1 MKNSMETSDTELNR
15 FAAVGKEI
23 AREAGAFLMKHFRTN
38 FSVSYKGA
46 IDLVTEVDVAA
57 EDLIVSRLKREFPE
71 HAVLAEEN
79 HSEGQPGEYR
89 WIIDPLVGTT
99 IYALGFPFFSVSVAL
114 EIGGEVVWGA
124 VYNPAFN
131 EMFTARL
138 GRGAQC
144 NDAPIHVSLTRPL
157 SESFLA
163 TGFPY
168 DIRTSSV
175 NNLDYFREFTLRA
188 LAIRRAGSAALDL
201 SYVAAG
207 RFDGFWEL
215 KLHPWDCGAGYLLV
229 REAGGIVTDFSGE
242 PGSIY
247 VPESLATNGLIHE
260 QMLAVFRD
268 LAALTTGRSRS

>member
-1 MKNSMETSDTELNR
+1 MMMETGDAELNR
-15 FAAVGKEI
+15 FAAVGNDI
-23 AREAGAFLMKHFRTN
+23 TREAGAFLMKHFRTN
-38 FSVSYKGA
+38 FSVSHKGA
-46 IDLVTEVDVAA
+46 INLVTEVDVAA
-57 EDLIVSRLKREFPE
+57 EELIVSRLNREFPE
-71 HAVLAEEN
+71 HVVLAEEN
-79 HSEGQPGEYR
+79 HSEGRPGDYR
-89 WIIDPLVGTT
+89 WVVDPLDGTT
-99 IYALGFPFFSVSVAL
+99 NYAHGFPFFSVSMAL
-114 EIGGEVVWGA
+114 EIWGEVVWGA

-138 GRGAQC
+138 GCGAQC
-144 NDAPIHVSLTRPL
+144 NGVPIHVSSIGSL

-215 KLHPWDCGAGYLLV
+215 KLHPWDCGAGYLMV

-242 PGSIY
+242 QGSIY
-247 VPESLATNGLIHE
+247 VPECLATNGLIHE
-260 QMLAVFRD
+260 QMLMIFRD

>member
-1 MKNSMETSDTELNR
+1 MVKITNSELER
-15 FAAVGKEI
+15 FAAVGT
-23 AREAGAFLMKHFRTN
+23 AVAGEAGAFLMKHFRTN
-38 FSVSYKGA
+38 FSVLHKGA
-46 IDLVTEVDVAA
+46 IDLVTEVDVGA
-57 EDLIVSRLKREFPE
+57 ENLIVSRLMHEFPG

-79 HSEGQPGEYR
+79 HSEDRPAAYR
-89 WIIDPLVGTT
+89 WIVDPLDGTT
-99 IYALGFPFFSVSVAL
+99 NYAHGFPFFSVSMAL
-114 EIGGEVVWGA
+114 EIEGEVVWGA
-124 VYNPAFN
+124 VYNPTFD
-131 EMFTARL
+131 EMFTAQA

-144 NDAPIHVSLTRPL
+144 NGAPIRVSSTPSL

-188 LAIRRAGSAALDL
+188 LAIRRAGSAALDF

-229 REAGGIVTDFSGE
+229 REAGGVVTDFSGE
-242 PGSIY
+242 RGSIY
-247 VPESLATNGLIHE
+247 TPECVATNGIIHE
-260 QMLAVFRD
+260 QMLTIFRD
-268 LAALTTGRSRS
+268 MAALTTGRSSP

>member
-1 MKNSMETSDTELNR
+1 MMRERSDVELDR
-15 FAAVGKEI
+15 FAAVGTGV
-23 AREAGAFLMKHFRTN
+23 AREAGAFLMDHFRTN
-38 FSVSYKGA
+38 FSVSHKGA
-46 IDLVTEVDVAA
+46 INLVTEVDVAA
-57 EDLIVSRLKREFPE
+57 EDLIVSRLKLEFPG

-79 HSEGQPGEYR
+79 HSEDQPGEYR
-89 WIIDPLVGTT
+89 WIVDPLDGTT
-99 IYALGFPFFSVSVAL
+99 NYAHGFPFFSVSMAL
-114 EIGGEVVWGA
+114 EIKGEVVWGA
-124 VYNPAFN
+124 VYNPAFD
-131 EMFTARL
+131 EIFTARV

-144 NDAPIHVSLTRPL
+144 NGAPIHVSSTGSL

-168 DIRTSSV
+168 DIRTSPV

-188 LAIRRAGSAALDL
+188 LAIRRAGSAALDF

-242 PGSIY
+242 QGSIY
-247 VPESLATNGLIHE
+247 IPECVATNGLIHE
-260 QMLAVFRD
+260 QMLVIFRD